1 VVAGLNA
8 DASIR
13 ASLSNRDSQQ
23 YALLAEGELQ
33 RASLQSAYDMN
44 IFTGYLLDAQTS
56 TIMSLTASQET
67 DAQAVASSEVQSIL
81 AQARAEAAQHFSTF
95 FSDPRYVA
103 KTQGGLPDM
112 QAYLDDIAA
121 TAKELVSKQNAAA
134 DNYNRWNRKGDSYT
148 SILAILAISLFLFGL
163 AQALSPRL
171 RLIFAIFG
179 LSALV
184 AAGLSALLIVVG

>member
-1 VVAGLNA
+1 VAGLNA

-33 RASLQSAYDMN
+33 RESLQSAYDMN
-44 IFTGYLLDAQTS
+44 IFSGYLQNAQTS

-67 DAQAVASSEVQSIL
+67 EAQAVADSELQSTL
-81 AQARAEAAQHFSTF
+81 AQARAEAAQHFSIF
-95 FSDPRYVA
+95 FTDPRYVA

-112 QAYLDDIAA
+112 QAYLNDSAA
-121 TAKELVSKQNAAA
+121 TAQDLVSKQNAAA
-134 DNYNRWNRKGDSYT
+134 DDYNRWNRKGDSYT

-171 RLIFAIFG
+171 RLIFAIYG
-179 LSALV
+179 LSALL
-184 AAGLSALLIVVG
+184 AAGLSAVLILVG

>member
-67 DAQAVASSEVQSIL
+67 DAQAVSSSEVQSIL